1 MPGVDLNFDG
11 PGKYLIQVKG
21 KVNPEIMEMFRL
33 HPAERAVQTGCEN
46 CTQLFLDIKDQSEL
60 LGFLN
65 TLYDFHHTICKVEF
79 IARDD
84 MSKGQLL
91 PSRKNTGRT

>member
-1 MPGVDLNFDG
+1 MSGVDLIFDG
-11 PGKYLIQVKG
+11 PGKYLVQVKE

-33 HPAERAVQTGCEN
+33 RPTEGAVQSDCDN

-65 TLYDFHHTICKVEF
+65 TLYDFHHTIYKVEYC
-79 IARDD
+79 
-84 MSKGQLL
+84 SGES
-91 PSRKNTGRT
+91 PG